1 MNSRAPM
8 DETTFLKF
16 YKESVTGYSKRA
28 KRKICKELEKKGRI
42 TFESQMSLSMDKKD
56 PIFFEKPDVETIIS
70 KTTMTA
76 DFMSFFEEWEYIKL
90 YKYSVP
96 VFFETEKEIA
106 DVLRNAGIKKFDE
119 RSFSTD
125 YILRTSLADA
135 DPMWYE
141 QNGKFFIKFVL
152 QKSCFQGDDYEQID
166 YRYPIVIYIDNNIGV
181 LEVRYDAVKYS
192 SQQTESDTYANL
204 VSTCFKWL
212 VEKMQLKLFL
222 CEHVNTIDV
231 INDKTDSSVRMYKQM
246 MALKSGGS
254 AELKA
259 AESRDA
265 VLPFVG
271 ELRELIEENAEF
283 FNYEA
288 KEVLEKYLNDIEAT
302 ASYPYIYIK
311 WENAVESQSYIVK
324 ITFDYLSQKYT
335 LLQHLTGT
343 CSDIGM
349 ERMNN
354 AIKYLC
360 ESGSF
365 TKGAEIKY

>member
-1 MNSRAPM
+1 MTSRAAM
-8 DETTFLKF
+8 DEMTFLNF
-16 YKESVTGYSKRA
+16 YRESVSGYSKKA
-28 KRKICKELEKKGRI
+28 KRKICGKLKNEGKI
-42 TFESQMSLSMDKKD
+42 TFETQMNLQLEDNH
-56 PIFFEKPDVETIIS
+56 PIYFEKEDVDAIIS

-76 DFMSFFEEWEYIKL
+76 DFMGFFEEWEYIKL

-96 VFFETEKEIA
+96 VFFETDKDIEDIFSCT
-106 DVLRNAGIKKFDE
+106 DIKKFE
-119 RSFSTD
+119 KNCFTTD
-125 YILRTSLADA
+125 YVLKTSLLDA

-141 QNGKFFIKFVL
+141 NAGKYFVKFVL

-166 YRYPIVIYIDNNIGV
+166 YRYPIIIYIDKNIGV

-192 SQQTESDTYANL
+192 SQQTESDIYANL
-204 VSTCFKWL
+204 VSTCLKWL
-212 VEKMQLKLFL
+212 EDKMSLNLFV
-222 CEHVNTIDV
+222 CEHANTIDV
-231 INDKTDSSVRMYKQM
+231 INDKSDSSVRMYRQM
-246 MALKSGGS
+246 MDLKSGGS

-259 AESRDA
+259 AEGRDA

-271 ELRELIEENAEF
+271 ELRELIEENAEL
-283 FNYEA
+283 FNFEA
-288 KEVLEKYLNDIEAT
+288 NEVLEKYLNDIEAT

-365 TKGAEIKY
+365 TKGKEIKY

>member
-1 MNSRAPM
+1 MTNRAAM
-8 DETTFLKF
+8 DEMTFLNF
-16 YKESVTGYSKRA
+16 YRESVSGYSKKA
-28 KRKICKELEKKGRI
+28 KRKICKTLEKDGKI
-42 TFESQMSLSMDKKD
+42 TFESQMSIQIDGNNPIYFDKAD
-56 PIFFEKPDVETIIS
+56 FDTIIS

-76 DFMSFFEEWEYIKL
+76 ELMGFFEEWEYTKL

-96 VFFETEKEIA
+96 VFFEAEKDIEESLKNI
-106 DVLRNAGIKKFDE
+106 GIKKFE
-119 RSFSTD
+119 KNSFSTD
-125 YILRTSLADA
+125 YVLKTSLLDA
-135 DPMWYE
+135 DPMWYKCD
-141 QNGKFFIKFVL
+141 GKYFVKFVL

-166 YRYPIVIYIDNNIGV
+166 YRYPIVIYIDKNVGV

-192 SQQTESDTYANL
+192 NQQTENNIYANL
-204 VSTCFKWL
+204 VSTCLKWL
-212 VEKMQLKLFL
+212 VEKLKLKLFL
-222 CEHVNTIDV
+222 CEHANTIDV
-231 INDKTDSSVRMYKQM
+231 INDKSDSSVRMYRQM

-271 ELRELIEENAEF
+271 ELRELLEENEDL
-283 FNYEA
+283 FNSEA
-288 KEVLEKYLNDIEAT
+288 KGVIEKYLNDIEVT

>member
-1 MNSRAPM
+1 MTNRAAM
-8 DETTFLKF
+8 DEETFLNF
-16 YKESVTGYSKRA
+16 YKESVSCYSKKA
-28 KRKICKELEKKGRI
+28 KSKICTALEEDGKI
-42 TFESQMSLSMDKKD
+42 TFKSQMSFQMDGNS
-56 PIFFEKPDVETIIS
+56 PIYFEKSDVDAIIS
-70 KTTMTA
+70 KTTMTP
-76 DFMSFFEEWEYIKL
+76 DCMGFFEEWEYTKL

-96 VFFETEKEIA
+96 VFFETGKEIEES
-106 DVLRNAGIKKFDE
+106 LKNIGIKKFE
-119 RSFSTD
+119 KNSFSTD
-125 YILRTSLADA
+125 YILKTSLLDA

-141 QNGKFFIKFVL
+141 SGGKYFVKFVL
-152 QKSCFQGDDYEQID
+152 QKSCLQGDDYEQID
-166 YRYPIVIYIDNNIGV
+166 YRYPIVIYIDKNIGV

-192 SQQTESDTYANL
+192 AQQTESNNYANL
-204 VSTCFKWL
+204 VSTCLKWL
-212 VEKMQLKLFL
+212 IDKLKFKLFL
-222 CEHVNTIDV
+222 CEHANTIDV
-231 INDKTDSSVRMYKQM
+231 INDKSDSSVRMYRQM

-271 ELRELIEENAEF
+271 ELRELIEENVDL
-283 FNYEA
+283 FNNEA
-288 KEVLEKYLNDIEAT
+288 KWVIEKYLNDIEVT

-324 ITFDYLSQKYT
+324 ITFDYLNQKYT

-360 ESGSF
+360 ESSSF
-365 TKGAEIKY
+365 TKGEGIKY

>member
-1 MNSRAPM
+1 MTRRAAM

-16 YKESVTGYSKRA
+16 YEKSVLGYSKKA
-28 KRKICKELEKKGRI
+28 KRKICSNLEHEGKI
-42 TFESQMSLSMDKKD
+42 TFNSQMSLLAEENT
-56 PIFFEKPDVETIIS
+56 PIYFPKEDIDTIIS
-70 KTTMTA
+70 TVTMTA
-76 DFMSFFEEWEYIKL
+76 SFMGFFEEWEFIKL

-96 VFFETEKEIA
+96 VFFETEKEIK
-106 DVLRNAGIKKFDE
+106 DVLTGAGIKKFDKS
-119 RSFSTD
+119 SFSTD
-125 YILRTSLADA
+125 YILKTSLLDA

-141 QNGKFFIKFVL
+141 NDGKYFVKFVL
-152 QKSCFQGDDYEQID
+152 QKSWFQDDSYEQID
-166 YRYPIVIYIDNNIGV
+166 YRYPIVIYIDKNSDV

-192 SQQTESDTYANL
+192 SQQAESNIYANI
-204 VSTCFKWL
+204 VSTCLNWL
-212 VEKMQLKLFL
+212 EDNINLKLFL
-222 CEHVNTIDV
+222 CEHAKTIDV
-231 INDKTDSSVRMYKQM
+231 INDKNDSSVRMYRQM
-246 MALKSGGS
+246 MDLKSGGS

-259 AESRDA
+259 AEGRDA

-271 ELRELIEENAEF
+271 ELRELVEEYTAL
-283 FNYEA
+283 FNVEA

-324 ITFDYLSQKYT
+324 ITFDYLNQKYT

-343 CSDIGM
+343 CNDIGM